1 MQLRPSIIVQ
11 ALGKMGIN
19 DMFDPSLSN
28 LTDFSP
34 DGGLAVTKTVH
45 KAFVE
50 VSEEGTE
57 AAAATALISFRVA
70 RPVGPSKFVCNH
82 PFLFLIYDNV
92 TNNVLFMGAYKS
104 PKNSKNSH
112 KKV

>member
-1 MQLRPSIIVQ
+1 
-11 ALGKMGIN
+11 MGIN
-19 DMFDPSLSN
+19 DLFDSSLAN
-28 LTDFSP
+28 LSDFSP
-34 DGGLAVTKTVH
+34 DGGLAVGKSIH

-82 PFLFLIYDNV
+82 PFLFIIYDNV
-92 TNNVLFMGAYKS
+92 TSNVLFMGAYKS
-104 PKNSKNSH
+104 PKNKNKTKNKT
-112 KKV
+112 KKF